1 VKIRKLTVNYRRA
14 RLEIRISSG
23 RVYPFPFS
31 RLDPRPTTR
40 NRLRTAFIDKELGN
54 EAVSYVL
61 ASGAEGALHIDHV
74 LEYNEDPRLLSE
86 LLTHRLTVEA
96 RKGVERARLSRR
108 EIVRRM
114 RTSLPQLYRLLD
126 PANPRK
132 SINQLVALLH
142 VLGCDVDVTVRRRQS
157 AA

>member
-1 VKIRKLTVNYRRA
+1 VT
-14 RLEIRISSG
+14 
-23 RVYPFPFS
+23 
-31 RLDPRPTTR
+31 
-40 NRLRTAFIDKELGN
+40 
-54 EAVSYVL
+54 YVL
-61 ASGAEGALHIDHV
+61 ESGAEGGLHIDHV

-86 LLTHRLTVEA
+86 LLTHQLTVEA
-96 RKGVERARLSRR
+96 RKRIERARLSRR

-126 PANPRK
+126 PANTRK

-142 VLGCDVDVTVRRRQS
+142 VLGCDVDVTVRRRQK